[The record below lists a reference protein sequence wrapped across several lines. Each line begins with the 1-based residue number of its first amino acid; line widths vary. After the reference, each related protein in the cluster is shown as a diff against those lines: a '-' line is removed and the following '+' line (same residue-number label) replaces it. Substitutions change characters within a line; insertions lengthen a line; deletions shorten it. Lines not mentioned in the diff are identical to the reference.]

1 MTASY
6 AITIDG
12 PGASGKNT
20 VGLLLA
26 QRLGYRFI
34 DTGAMYRALT
44 WLALQKG
51 LDFENGDELVRLA
64 EATPLRVL
72 PSTQDN
78 PRGGLYADGTDL
90 TPYLHLPDVDAK
102 VSVLSRVPGVRA
114 VMVSLQRQMAAEGGV
129 VMVGRDIG
137 TVVLPDAQIKV
148 YLDAS
153 AEERARRRFQELRAG
168 GVDVAL
174 DAVLA
179 DLRQRDALD
188 QGRETS
194 PLRPAPDACIMNTEG
209 MTPAQVVARI
219 LERLPR

>member
-6 AITIDG
+6 AIAIDG

-64 EATPLRVL
+64 ETTLLRVL

-78 PRGGLYADGTDL
+78 PKGGLYADGADL
-90 TPYLHLPDVDAK
+90 SPLLHLPDVDAK
-102 VSVLSRVPGVRA
+102 VSVLARVPGVRA
-114 VMVSLQRQMAAEGGV
+114 VMVSMQRRMAAEGSV

-137 TVVLPDAQIKV
+137 TVVLPDAQVKV

-168 GVDVAL
+168 GVDVAYE
-174 DAVLA
+174 AVLE
-179 DLRQRDALD
+179 DLRRRDALD

-194 PLRPAPDACIMNTEG
+194 PLRPAPDACIMDTEG
-209 MTPAQVVARI
+209 LTPAQVVARI
-219 LERLPR
+219 LEKLPR

>member
-6 AITIDG
+6 AIAIDG

-64 EATPLRVL
+64 ETTLLRVL

-78 PRGGLYADGTDL
+78 PKGGLYADGANL
-90 TPYLHLPDVDAK
+90 SPLLHLPDVDAK
-102 VSVLSRVPGVRA
+102 VSVLARVPGVRA
-114 VMVSLQRQMAAEGGV
+114 VMVSMQRRMAAEGSV

-137 TVVLPDAQIKV
+137 TVVLPDAQVKV

-153 AEERARRRFQELRAG
+153 AEERARRRFQELRTE

-174 DAVLA
+174 EAVLE
-179 DLRQRDALD
+179 DLRRRDALD

-194 PLRPAPDACIMNTEG
+194 PLRPAPDACIMDTEG
-209 MTPAQVVARI
+209 LTPAQVVARI
-219 LERLPR
+219 LEKLPR